1 MIILS
6 TLIIIRF
13 ILVIIV
19 IIIVDLLIKLNKAIN
34 VERRISRYSI
44 NSIMDY
50 DNNLGDTLRNKYNRF
65 VKRFRKIFKKN
76 GVFDRQA
83 SKYNKYIMAGDVVN
97 VMDFIIIKLI
107 MGICF
112 VGLVIVSLAI
122 QGSVISFLG
131 MIISFIFGYYIYDIY
146 LYITNKRRKRK
157 IKNDML
163 RAVILLNNAFKAG
176 KSTMQAVEIA
186 SRELPE
192 PISIEFKKIYQDLS
206 YGISSDVA
214 FSRFARRVNLEEAR
228 YISSSLI
235 ILNKTGG
242 NIVAVFSAIERT
254 LFEKKK
260 LEEDL
265 KNSTQ
270 ASNLVVKV
278 LMGVPVVFILIIYV
292 LSPDYFEPLFSS
304 PLGYMII
311 FIVFLMFLVYM
322 YLLKKIMKVKV

>member
-1 MIILS
+1 MS
-6 TLIIIRF
+6 TLIVIRF

-34 VERRISRYSI
+34 VERRVSRYSI
-44 NSIMDY
+44 NSIMNY
-50 DNNLGDTLRNKYNRF
+50 DNNLVDTLRNKYNRF

-76 GVFDRQA
+76 GVFGRQA

-97 VMDFIIIKLI
+97 VIDFIIIKLI

-112 VGLVIVSLAI
+112 VGLVIISLAI

-131 MIISFIFGYYIYDIY
+131 MIISFVFGYYIYDIY
-146 LYITNKRRKRK
+146 LYITNKRRKSK

-311 FIVFLMFLVYM
+311 FIIFVMFLVYM

>member
-1 MIILS
+1 
-6 TLIIIRF
+6 
-13 ILVIIV
+13 
-19 IIIVDLLIKLNKAIN
+19 
-34 VERRISRYSI
+34 
-44 NSIMDY
+44 MDY

>member
-1 MIILS
+1 MS

-186 SRELPE
+186 SCELPD

>member
-1 MIILS
+1 
-6 TLIIIRF
+6 
-13 ILVIIV
+13 
-19 IIIVDLLIKLNKAIN
+19 
-34 VERRISRYSI
+34 
-44 NSIMDY
+44 MDY

-186 SRELPE
+186 SCELPE

>member
-1 MIILS
+1 MIILNI
-6 TLIIIRF
+6 LIIIRF

-19 IIIVDLLIKLNKAIN
+19 VIIIDFLIKLNRAMRL
-34 VERRISRYSI
+34 ERRIARYSI

-50 DNNLGDTLRNKYNRF
+50 DNNLSDMIRNKYNHFMRKYRSVF
-65 VKRFRKIFKKN
+65 KRI
-76 GVFDRQA
+76 GVFDKQV
-83 SKYNKYIMAGDVVN
+83 SKYDKYVMTGDNIN
-97 VMDFIIIKLI
+97 VIDFVIIKLF

-112 VGLVIVSLAI
+112 SLLVIISLAI
-122 QGSVISFLG
+122 QGEVISFFG
-131 MIISFIFGYYIYDIY
+131 MVISFIVGYYIYDVY
-146 LYITNKRRKRK
+146 LYIVNKRRKSK

-176 KSTMQAVEIA
+176 KSTMQAVDIA
-186 SRELPE
+186 SRELPRT
-192 PISIEFKKIYQDLS
+192 IGIEFKKIYQDLS

-214 FSRFARRVNLEEAR
+214 FSRFAKRVDLEEAR
-228 YISSSLI
+228 YIASSLI

-242 NIVAVFSAIERT
+242 NIVAVFSSIERT
-254 LFEKKK
+254 LFDRKK

-278 LMGVPVVFILIIYV
+278 LMGIPVLFVLVIYV
-292 LSPDYFEPLFSS
+292 LSPNYFDPLFESV
-304 PLGYMII
+304 LGYMII
-311 FIVFLMFLVYM
+311 FIIFVMFVIYM

>member
-1 MIILS
+1 MN

-186 SRELPE
+186 SCELPE

>member
-1 MIILS
+1 MN

-34 VERRISRYSI
+34 VERRVSRYSI
-44 NSIMDY
+44 NSIMNY

-76 GVFDRQA
+76 GVFGRQA

-97 VMDFIIIKLI
+97 VIDFIIIKLI

-112 VGLVIVSLAI
+112 VVLVIVSLAI
-122 QGSVISFLG
+122 QGNVISFLG

-146 LYITNKRRKRK
+146 LYIANKRRKRK

-311 FIVFLMFLVYM
+311 FIIFVMFLVYM

>member
-1 MIILS
+1 MIILN

-44 NSIMDY
+44 SSIMDY

-65 VKRFRKIFKKN
+65 VKRFRKIFKNN
-76 GVFDRQA
+76 GLFGRQA

-97 VMDFIIIKLI
+97 VIDFIIIKLI

-112 VGLVIVSLAI
+112 VVLVIVSLAI
-122 QGSVISFLG
+122 QGNVISFLG

-146 LYITNKRRKRK
+146 LYIANKRRKRK

-278 LMGVPVVFILIIYV
+278 LMGVPIVFVLIIYV
-292 LSPDYFEPLFSS
+292 LSPDYFEPLFNSV
-304 PLGYMII
+304 LGYMII
-311 FIVFLMFLVYM
+311 FIVLVMFLVYM

>member
-1 MIILS
+1 MS

>member
-1 MIILS
+1 MS
-6 TLIIIRF
+6 TLIVIRF

-34 VERRISRYSI
+34 VERRVSRYSI
-44 NSIMDY
+44 NSIMNY

-76 GVFDRQA
+76 GVFGRQA

-97 VMDFIIIKLI
+97 VIDFIIIKLI

-112 VGLVIVSLAI
+112 VGLVIISLAI

-131 MIISFIFGYYIYDIY
+131 MIISFVFGYYIYDIY
-146 LYITNKRRKRK
+146 LYITNKRRKSK

-278 LMGVPVVFILIIYV
+278 LMGVPIVFILIIYV

-311 FIVFLMFLVYM
+311 FIVLVMFLVYM

>member
-1 MIILS
+1 MS

-13 ILVIIV
+13 ILVVIV

-186 SRELPE
+186 SCELPE

>member
-13 ILVIIV
+13 ILVVIV

-186 SRELPE
+186 SCELPE

>member
-1 MIILS
+1 MIILN

-34 VERRISRYSI
+34 VERRVSRYSI
-44 NSIMDY
+44 NSIMNY

-76 GVFDRQA
+76 GVFGRQA

-97 VMDFIIIKLI
+97 VIDFIIIKLI

-112 VGLVIVSLAI
+112 VVLVIVSLAI
-122 QGSVISFLG
+122 QGNVISFLG

-146 LYITNKRRKRK
+146 LYIANKRRKRK

-311 FIVFLMFLVYM
+311 FIIFVMFLVYM

>member
-1 MIILS
+1 MS
-6 TLIIIRF
+6 TLIVIRF

-34 VERRISRYSI
+34 VERRVSRYSI
-44 NSIMDY
+44 NSIMNY

-76 GVFDRQA
+76 GVFGRQA

-97 VMDFIIIKLI
+97 VIDFIIIKLI

-112 VGLVIVSLAI
+112 VGLVIISLAI
-122 QGSVISFLG
+122 QGNVISFLG

-146 LYITNKRRKRK
+146 LYIANKRRKRK

-311 FIVFLMFLVYM
+311 FIIFVMFLVYM